1 MAVTDIARTV
11 CAVAGTEFL
20 CCILTKRFIFQGE
33 KYTRSVSSFERAKAR
48 RDKTAASLAAK
59 QKAIEEQIA
68 NPGKNKKDA
77 VTQKSI
83 EKETKKLQREN
94 EELSALAAEVAR
106 RHTMAGFYSSLAFL
120 ILYRILAAEYS
131 GKVLAVLPFEP
142 FNLLQRITFRGLGDI
157 SAKEVDSGWKLSG
170 NTSANASQSCAF
182 AFIYILC
189 SLSVKMMVNMAFGT
203 KPPQGADE
211 GVRNLLD
218 APQGQKMMK
227 NFGIDVDEVKEARK
241 AVGF

>member
-1 MAVTDIARTV
+1 MAVADIARIV

-33 KYTRSVSSFERAKAR
+33 SYTRSVSSFERAKAR
-48 RDKTAASLAAK
+48 RDKTAASLVAK

-68 NPGKNKKDA
+68 NPGKNKKDT

-120 ILYRILAAEYS
+120 LLFRILAAEYS

-142 FNLLQRITFRGLGDI
+142 FNLLQRITFRGLSDI
-157 SAKEVDSGWKLSG
+157 SAKEVDSSWKLSG
-170 NTSANASQSCAF
+170 KTSANASQACSF